1 MYAHVPV
8 VRQPR
13 RLDVVVETAP
23 LVVGNDEGGA
33 VPEQALHDGLRHEG
47 QERLPT
53 VDIGMRVV
61 VIAAALVLAEEERVQ
76 IAVRRQLAAGRL
88 GEELAD
94 RAGDVEVLLA
104 PEGQERHIAEV
115 VLVADALAFRL
126 SQRVGKVLVVL
137 VLLIRSVGAACV

>member
-1 MYAHVPV
+1 
-8 VRQPR
+8 
-13 RLDVVVETAP
+13 
-23 LVVGNDEGGA
+23 
-33 VPEQALHDGLRHEG
+33 
-47 QERLPT
+47 
-53 VDIGMRVV
+53 MRVV

-115 VLVADALAFRL
+115 ILVADAWAFRL
-126 SQRVGKVLVVL
+126 SQMVGKVLVVL